1 VTNPQTVKNLGY
13 ASMAQQLNRF
23 LEERLRVALQGDLG
37 VQGRIPLTV
46 LAWLFVD
53 LRAGI
58 APRVTQT
65 ALDRSLVMRGSLES
79 CSLPRGP
86 LQPLSKSENAEQF
99 ALFLP
104 EHDLSRWVLG
114 WELLVGD
121 QVDLVEPRV
130 GRDACKAP
138 TPVESFAR
146 SAHRN
151 GKGRKSFSITLRWA
165 SSHIDIL
172 ISREQILP
180 VSWAHLRFEFDG
192 NLVSRVDSSLFCSDC
207 ARRDSPLQDC
217 PRRMDRA
224 PILWDRKAEA
234 IAYLSRNGSTH
245 LARIISWSSDIRR
258 ISWTREYVSNASPV
272 VLETRSRM
280 VHFLSP
286 SYPSRDN
293 RLSLSRTSRNRIV
306 LSASTVPHRAGALQV
321 DRMGVAAT
329 LRPIAKVS
337 DRIPSILCR
346 ICNRSF
352 TRTTHLR
359 RHERAI
365 HERAAG
371 FSCQHCGRQ
380 FSQRAN
386 LTRHVRVV
394 HQREKAWTCETCGLG
409 FSFKQN
415 MVRHWWRVHGL
426 AFSDVESK

>member
-1 VTNPQTVKNLGY
+1 
-13 ASMAQQLNRF
+13 MAQQLNRF

-180 VSWAHLRFEFDG
+180 VSWAHLRFE
-192 NLVSRVDSSLFCSDC
+192 LTETLSAAWIPRYS
-207 ARRDSPLQDC
+207 ARTVRGATHPSKIVLEGWIELQFFGIEKL
-217 PRRMDRA
+217 RQSHTSVEMDRR
-224 PILWDRKAEA
+224 IW
-234 IAYLSRNGSTH
+234 
-245 LARIISWSSDIRR
+245 LASFHGPPTSA
-258 ISWTREYVSNASPV
+258 ASPGHANTFQTQAPSCSRLGLV
-272 VLETRSRM
+272 WSIFCLRVIPQETTGCRCLGLREIASYFPPRLFHTAP
-280 VHFLSP
+280 VHCKWTGWE
-286 SYPSRDN
+286 
-293 RLSLSRTSRNRIV
+293 SLQ
-306 LSASTVPHRAGALQV
+306 P
-321 DRMGVAAT
+321 
-329 LRPIAKVS
+329 
-337 DRIPSILCR
+337 
-346 ICNRSF
+346 
-352 TRTTHLR
+352 
-359 RHERAI
+359 
-365 HERAAG
+365 
-371 FSCQHCGRQ
+371 
-380 FSQRAN
+380 
-386 LTRHVRVV
+386 
-394 HQREKAWTCETCGLG
+394 
-409 FSFKQN
+409 
-415 MVRHWWRVHGL
+415 
-426 AFSDVESK
+426 